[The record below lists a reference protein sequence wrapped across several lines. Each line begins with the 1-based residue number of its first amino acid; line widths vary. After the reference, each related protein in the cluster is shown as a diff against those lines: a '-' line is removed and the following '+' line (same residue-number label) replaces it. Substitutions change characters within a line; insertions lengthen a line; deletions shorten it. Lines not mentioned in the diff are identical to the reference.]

1 MSRAQSVPQWMAAP
15 EEFRNT
21 LKMVLSTAYKNDR
34 RFDRAWTF
42 RFSEERRRDLMVE
55 ITHLEKREG
64 KEVVEPP
71 TPSKMPGDAVVR
83 DFRDVLGDLL
93 LKAWKRG
100 IQFDQ
105 AWTFRYPDA
114 DHPDLM
120 VEITI
125 LGEDEAAPESAAEE
139 SSDEPGRDA

>member
-1 MSRAQSVPQWMAAP
+1 MSRTQSVPLWMASP
-15 EEFRNT
+15 EEFRST

-42 RFSEERRRDLMVE
+42 RYPDDTPDLMAE
-55 ITHLEKREG
+55 ITHLEKG
-64 KEVVEPP
+64 GSKEITNPP
-71 TPSKMPGDAVVR
+71 QPTKPPEQAVLK

-93 LKAWKRG
+93 LKGYRRG
-100 IQFDQ
+100 IDFDR

-120 VEITI
+120 VEVTY
-125 LGEDEAAPESAAEE
+125 LEE
-139 SSDEPGRDA
+139 QND